1 MLRMTND
8 VLYVWMHNQLVLYSS
23 LGSNIVSND

>member
-1 MLRMTND
+1 MLRITND
-8 VLYVWMHNQLVLYSS
+8 VLYVKMHNKLVVYSC

>member
-1 MLRMTND
+1 
-8 VLYVWMHNQLVLYSS
+8 MHNQYQLVVYSS

>member
-1 MLRMTND
+1 
-8 VLYVWMHNQLVLYSS
+8 MHNKLVVYSI